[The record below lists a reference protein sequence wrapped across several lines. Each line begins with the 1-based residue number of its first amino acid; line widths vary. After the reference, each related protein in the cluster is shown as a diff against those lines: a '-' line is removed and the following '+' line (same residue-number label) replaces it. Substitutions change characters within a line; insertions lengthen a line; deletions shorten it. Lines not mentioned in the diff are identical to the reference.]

1 MISMTKQQ
9 QRPYHALR
17 LLHTTALLFFTLQ
30 STTAAYNNSP
40 HNEPKPLMRA
50 WMCSG
55 KTQGGMIGKLVQ
67 AGIVKTSINKEAL
80 LRVDRKN
87 YAPRPDSAYED
98 SPQPIGYGA
107 TISAPHMHAHVL
119 EELLPPLLT
128 ASETPPDNNKLL
140 KILDV
145 GCGSGYLTSVFG
157 RLVESKE
164 NRRKSTVLNEGKVYG
179 IDVVPELVE
188 MSKTNIMKEDG
199 DLLDSHTVEFL
210 CRDGWKGYPEG
221 APYNAIHVGAAAATF
236 PKALMK
242 QLAPGGVMVI
252 PVGPEGG
259 TQYLYRVERVGDEGD
274 VIGLDDNNKGFCE
287 DDYNVFRVLGV
298 RYVPLVQKD

>member
-1 MISMTKQQ
+1 MMMISMTKQQ
-9 QRPYHALR
+9 HRPCHALR
-17 LLHTTALLFFTLQ
+17 LLHTALLFFTLQ
-30 STTAAYNNSP
+30 STTSAYNNSP

-55 KTQGGMIGKLVQ
+55 KTQSDMIGKLAQ
-67 AGIVKTSINKEAL
+67 AGIVKTSIIKEAL

-98 SPQPIGYGA
+98 SPQQIGYGA

-128 ASETPPDNNKLL
+128 ASETSPDNNKLL

-179 IDVVPELVE
+179 IDVVPELVD
-188 MSKTNIMKEDG
+188 MSKTNTMKEDG

-210 CRDGWKGYPEG
+210 CRDGWKG
-221 APYNAIHVGAAAATF
+221 
-236 PKALMK
+236 
-242 QLAPGGVMVI
+242 
-252 PVGPEGG
+252 
-259 TQYLYRVERVGDEGD
+259 
-274 VIGLDDNNKGFCE
+274 
-287 DDYNVFRVLGV
+287 
-298 RYVPLVQKD
+298 

>member
-1 MISMTKQQ
+1 MCTGRT
-9 QRPYHALR
+9 QRD
-17 LLHTTALLFFTLQ
+17 
-30 STTAAYNNSP
+30 
-40 HNEPKPLMRA
+40 MVD
-50 WMCSG
+50 
-55 KTQGGMIGKLVQ
+55 KLAQ
-67 AGIVKTSINKEAL
+67 AGIVKTPINKEAL

-87 YAPRPDSAYED
+87 YVLKSDYAYED
-98 SPQPIGYGA
+98 APQPIGYGA

-119 EELLPPLLT
+119 EDLLPPLLT
-128 ASETPPDNNKLL
+128 ASKSSPDKLL
-140 KILDV
+140 KVLDV
-145 GCGSGYLTSVFG
+145 GCGSGYLTAVFG

-164 NRRKSTVLNEGKVYG
+164 NRRKPTVLNEGRVYG
-179 IDVVPELVE
+179 IDVVPELVD

-199 DLLDSHTVEFL
+199 DLLDSHAVEFMV
-210 CRDGWKGYPEG
+210 RDGWKGYPEG
-221 APYNAIHVGAAAATF
+221 APYNAIHVGAAAVTF

-274 VIGLDDNNKGFCE
+274 VVGVDDDDNSKGFHE
-287 DDYNVFRVLGV
+287 DDYKVFRVLGV

>member
-1 MISMTKQQ
+1 
-9 QRPYHALR
+9 
-17 LLHTTALLFFTLQ
+17 
-30 STTAAYNNSP
+30 
-40 HNEPKPLMRA
+40 
-50 WMCSG
+50 
-55 KTQGGMIGKLVQ
+55 MIGKLAQ
-67 AGIVKTSINKEAL
+67 AGIVKTSIIKEAL

-98 SPQPIGYGA
+98 SPQQIGYGA

-128 ASETPPDNNKLL
+128 ASETSPDNNKLL

-179 IDVVPELVE
+179 IDVVPELVD
-188 MSKTNIMKEDG
+188 MSKTNTMKEDG

-210 CRDGWKGYPEG
+210 CRDGWKG
-221 APYNAIHVGAAAATF
+221 
-236 PKALMK
+236 
-242 QLAPGGVMVI
+242 
-252 PVGPEGG
+252 
-259 TQYLYRVERVGDEGD
+259 
-274 VIGLDDNNKGFCE
+274 
-287 DDYNVFRVLGV
+287 
-298 RYVPLVQKD
+298 